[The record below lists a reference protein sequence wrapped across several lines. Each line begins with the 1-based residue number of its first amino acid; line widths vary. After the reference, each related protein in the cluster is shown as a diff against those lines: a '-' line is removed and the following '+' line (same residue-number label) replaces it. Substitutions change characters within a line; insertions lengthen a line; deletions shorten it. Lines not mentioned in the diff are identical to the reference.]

1 MRKTRKPLI
10 TAMCALVLALGVNA
24 TYAWLTDTTD
34 TVTNTFTVGK
44 VEIALDESATDAY
57 GVVDQDADR
66 KDGSPS
72 KEGNSYKLIP
82 GHTYVKDPTVHVLAE
97 SEKCWLFVKVVN
109 GISGIED
116 ADGKIASQI
125 TATNGWEELE
135 GVSGVYYKI
144 AEANDSDAAVDYP
157 VFGTFTIDESKT
169 ATDLQNVNDD
179 TFVTVKAFAV
189 QFEGSADA
197 AAAWSKIPDAEK

>member
-57 GVVDQDADR
+57 GVVDQDAAR
-66 KDGSPS
+66 KDGSQD

-82 GHTYVKDPTVHVLAE
+82 GHTYVKDPTVHVLAD

-157 VFGTFTIDESKT
+157 VFGTFTIDESVT
-169 ATDLQNVNDD
+169 ANGLQAVTSD

-189 QFEGSADA
+189 QYEGSADA
-197 AAAWSKIPDAEK
+197 AAAWEKVPDGEK